1 MHIKL
6 RIFLNHII
14 RNKELFYKFIKYDKY
29 NRIIAILYYK
39 TGKNEYTDAGLELVK
54 NGYA

>member
-6 RIFLNHII
+6 VIFLNHII